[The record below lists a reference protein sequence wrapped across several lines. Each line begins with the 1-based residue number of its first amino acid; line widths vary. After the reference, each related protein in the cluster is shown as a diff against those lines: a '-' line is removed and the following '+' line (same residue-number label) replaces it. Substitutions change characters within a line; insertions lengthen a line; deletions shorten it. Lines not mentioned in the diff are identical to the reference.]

1 MTASLTLVAVAE
13 QPSPLS
19 PAREALRCAIAAFEK
34 ARTLVEERQRPV
46 ARGAALAEA
55 ADRAEAEYARLRD
68 DRELLTGEALLAGGE
83 RPAPSN
89 AEQSAKR
96 VAEAARA
103 DAAAAARALPPMV
116 EARNEAIT
124 ALQRASGDREMG
136 IGAVLADEVAAALLG
151 ELAEAISRSLQVEVR
166 LRAICSTLRE
176 HTMGGLAE
184 RVEAGIRRVKAEA
197 GVQHRPEWARQYWAG
212 LAADPAYTE
221 EQ

>member
-1 MTASLTLVAVAE
+1 MFAAALALVE
-13 QPSPLS
+13 SEPSQLS
-19 PAREALRCAIAAFEK
+19 PARQALAEAIAAFEK
-34 ARTLVEERQRPV
+34 ALTLVEERQRPV

-83 RPAPSN
+83 RPEPSG
-89 AEQSAKR
+89 AELSVKR
-96 VAEAARA
+96 AAEAARG
-103 DAAAAARALPPMV
+103 DAAAAARALPPLV
-116 EARNEAIT
+116 EARNAAIA
-124 ALQRASGDREMG
+124 ALQQASGDREMG

-166 LRAICSTLRE
+166 LRAICTTLRE
-176 HTMGGLAE
+176 HAMGGLAE
-184 RVEAGIRRVKAEA
+184 RIEDAVRRVKDEA

-212 LAADPAYTE
+212 LAADAAHTE